1 MKRVRIFISA
11 LLLFG
16 LSSCAELMQVVST
29 TMADAP
35 LSNTEIIAG
44 LKQALSVGTDST
56 VARVSKVDGYYRDQ
70 LIRILLPPEAEVI
83 TKNISRIPGGD
94 KLVEDVILRI
104 NRAAED
110 AAREAGPIF
119 LGSITSMS
127 ISDGLSILKGGDN
140 AATLY
145 LKNSTSDQLF
155 QLYQP
160 KIRASLDKKLV
171 ANVSTTESWNKLT
184 GEWNKVANSTL
195 GQLAG
200 LTPVNIRLDE
210 YLTGKALDG
219 LFLKIAE
226 QEKLIRTDPV
236 ARVTELLKRV
246 FGANV

>member
-1 MKRVRIFISA
+1 MKRIRILVAAVMIA
-11 LLLFG
+11 G
-16 LSSCAELMQVVST
+16 LSSCAELMQVVT
-29 TMADAP
+29 ATVGEVP
-35 LSNTEIIAG
+35 LTNTEIIAG

-56 VARVSKVDGYYRDQ
+56 VARVSKTDGYYRDQ

-119 LGSITSMS
+119 LGSITGMS
-127 ISDGLSILKGGDN
+127 ISDGLSILKGEDD
-140 AATLY
+140 AATQY
-145 LKNSTSDQLF
+145 LRRSTSDQLF

-184 GEWNKVANSTL
+184 VEWNKVANTTL

-219 LFLKIAE
+219 LFIKIAE